1 MKRATAGNLLYD
13 FLLGADADREGGA
26 PFLILPGGGRLTRA
40 GFAEVSARLSARL
53 LALGARKGD
62 RVACRAEKSP
72 EALALCV
79 ACARVGMVFV
89 PLNTAYTPP
98 EVDYFVG
105 DARPA
110 VFVCDENSRE
120 ALHPLARKVGAVA
133 RTLNA
138 DGGGTLTDGLD
149 REAPVP
155 PAPCGADDP
164 ACALYTS
171 GTTGRPKGAVLTHRN
186 LESNARTLA
195 KLWRFS
201 PEDVLLH
208 MLPIFHV
215 HGLFTA
221 SFTMLA
227 ARGAMIFAP
236 KFDAA
241 EAARLLPGATAMMGV
256 PTYYS
261 RLLSLSESEFNR
273 DSAKGVRVFIS
284 GSAPLP
290 ESVHAAFEERTGHR
304 ILERYGMSETGMMAS
319 NPVDGERRP
328 GAVGFPLPEVEMRIT
343 DEKTGEE
350 LSRGEAGMIEARGPN
365 IFKEYWRM
373 PEKTR
378 AAFRD
383 DGFFVTGDLGRFDE
397 DGYLR
402 IVGRV
407 SDMIVTGG
415 LNLYPSETEAAMN
428 ALPGVSESA
437 VVGAPHPDF
446 GEGAVAF
453 VVPEKNAAPDEE
465 GIVAALRGKLANFK
479 IPKRVFLIDALP
491 RNTMGKVQ
499 KNILRERCR
508 DVFGEG

>member
-1 MKRATAGNLLYD
+1 MKRAAAGNLLCD
-13 FLLGADADREGGA
+13 FLLGADADRGGDA
-26 PFLILPGGGRLTRA
+26 PFLILPDGARLTRA
-40 GFAEVSARLSARL
+40 EFADLAARLAARL

-62 RVACRAEKSP
+62 RIACRAEKSP

-105 DARPA
+105 DSRPA
-110 VFVCDENSRE
+110 VFVCDENSRT
-120 ALHPLARKVGAVA
+120 ALRPSAEKVGAVLQ
-133 RTLNA
+133 TLNA

-149 REAPVP
+149 NEAPAP
-155 PAPCGADDP
+155 PASCGADDP

-171 GTTGRPKGAVLTHRN
+171 GTTGRPKGAILTHRN

-201 PEDVLLH
+201 PDDVLLH
-208 MLPIFHV
+208 ALPVFHI

-227 ARGAMIFAP
+227 AGAAMIFAP

-241 EAARLLPGATAMMGV
+241 ETARLLPGATAMMGV

-261 RLLSLSESEFNR
+261 RLLSLPESEFNR
-273 DSAKGVRVFIS
+273 DAAKGIRVFIS

-290 ESVHAAFEERTGHR
+290 AEVHAAFEKRTGHR
-304 ILERYGMSETGMMAS
+304 ILERYGMSETGMTAS
-319 NPVDGERRP
+319 NPIDGERRP

-343 DEKTGEE
+343 DEKTGGE
-350 LSRGEAGMIEARGPN
+350 LPPGRAGMIEARGPN

-383 DGFFVTGDLGRFDE
+383 DGFFITGDLGRFDD

-415 LNLYPSETEAAMN
+415 LNMYPSEVEAAIN
-428 ALPGVSESA
+428 ALPGISESA

-453 VVPEKNAAPDEE
+453 IVPEKNAAPDEGE
-465 GIVAALRGKLANFK
+465 IVAALRKRLANFK
-479 IPKRVFLIDALP
+479 IPKRTISIDALP

-508 DVFGEG
+508 NVFGGG